1 MFGRRYV
8 IEHCVSRLKKI
19 SEEEA
24 YKVYITDALK
34 AVSENTGRLVKE
46 GVAMK
51 SRFIDLIAD
60 NKSAEDPDIDD
71 NEKAREIISNMRK
84 KLKKL
89 GGKEES

>member
-34 AVSENTGRLVKE
+34 ALSENTGRLVKE
-46 GVAMK
+46 GVAMT

-60 NKSAEDPDIDD
+60 NKSAEDPDVDD
-71 NEKAREIISNMRK
+71 NEKAREIISNIRK

>member
-1 MFGRRYV
+1 
-8 IEHCVSRLKKI
+8 
-19 SEEEA
+19 
-24 YKVYITDALK
+24 
-34 AVSENTGRLVKE
+34 
-46 GVAMK
+46 MK

-60 NKSAEDPDIDD
+60 NKSEEDPNVDD